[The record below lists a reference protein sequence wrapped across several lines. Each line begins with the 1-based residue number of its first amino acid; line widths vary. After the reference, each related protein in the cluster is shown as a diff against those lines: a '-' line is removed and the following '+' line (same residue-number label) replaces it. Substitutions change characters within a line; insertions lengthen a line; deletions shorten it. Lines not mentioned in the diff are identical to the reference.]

1 MKNALNKFGSWL
13 MSDTGKVTLCVIDY
27 IAGVA
32 IMKMAS
38 DTLMDMIIDW
48 LEKKL
53 DE

>member
-1 MKNALNKFGSWL
+1 MKNTLNKFGAWL
-13 MSDTGKVTLCVIDY
+13 MSDSGKATLCVIDY